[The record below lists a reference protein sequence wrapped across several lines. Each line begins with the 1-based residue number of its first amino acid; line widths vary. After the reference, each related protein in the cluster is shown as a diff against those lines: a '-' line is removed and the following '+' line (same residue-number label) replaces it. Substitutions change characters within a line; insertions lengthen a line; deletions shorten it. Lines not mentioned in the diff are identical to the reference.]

1 MGDTSASSLLS
12 GPVILGYARYLGIDP
27 ETEPTLVDVA
37 REALSEPM
45 PSGWERHLNEDYQMP
60 FFFSEEIGT
69 TWQHPLLPT
78 YLARIEALRREHD
91 TLRRMQFALACMRA
105 EMAGK
110 DAPDDASWDAAAAA
124 AAGEVVA
131 GRAGGVAARMVTG
144 GVGAL
149 TDNVSRGV
157 RRLVRMHASETLR
170 KPTRM

>member
-1 MGDTSASSLLS
+1 MSRMLSAL
-12 GPVILGYARYLGIDP
+12 
-27 ETEPTLVDVA
+27 
-37 REALSEPM
+37 
-45 PSGWERHLNEDYQMP
+45 PSR
-60 FFFSEEIGT
+60 
-69 TWQHPLLPT
+69 
-78 YLARIEALRREHD
+78 LAEQAQRFHAASAAAHEALRREHD